1 MTVPETRCPMWRQDV
16 LYKDYTSNPTPSL
29 HPFLILD
36 IIICGLC
43 YEITGK
49 GILKQKQ
56 NINIAT

>member
-1 MTVPETRCPMWRQDV
+1 MC
-16 LYKDYTSNPTPSL
+16 YTKTTQETPSL
-29 HPFLILD
+29 HPFLIPY